1 MDGILRTHR
10 RMQIEHAIFVFA
22 HVGDNLDGSE
32 FCGDA
37 R

>member
-1 MDGILRTHR
+1 
-10 RMQIEHAIFVFA
+10 MQIEHAIFVFA